1 MPIHQSPRSGSGS
14 ALAFAPTF
22 CQSPGA
28 RFLLYYW
35 GMTVHGGV
43 CRRVEGV
50 CDRVEYSVVRSME
63 NGVQWG
69 SAWRGYCY
77 VELYKL
83 GPGWVRTPH
92 DDMHRGCVDTYWWL
106 EYISFFFLPGYVLGN
121 TEYYVTISVYKFYV
135 LGVQGPSCGL
145 AFGLSR
151 RRASYYWRKIP
162 QYHLFG

>member
-1 MPIHQSPRSGSGS
+1 
-14 ALAFAPTF
+14 
-22 CQSPGA
+22 
-28 RFLLYYW
+28 
-35 GMTVHGGV
+35 MTVHGGV

-106 EYISFFFLPGYVLGN
+106 EYISFFF
-121 TEYYVTISVYKFYV
+121 
-135 LGVQGPSCGL
+135 
-145 AFGLSR
+145 
-151 RRASYYWRKIP
+151 SY
-162 QYHLFG
+162 LVMF